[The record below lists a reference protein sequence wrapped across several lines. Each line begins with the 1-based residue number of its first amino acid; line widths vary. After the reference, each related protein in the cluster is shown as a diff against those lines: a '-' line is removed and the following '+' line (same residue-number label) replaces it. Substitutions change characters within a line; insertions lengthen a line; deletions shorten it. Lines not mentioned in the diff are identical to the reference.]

1 MFTKQQLA
9 AFNAMNHEQ
18 IQKRFKEI
26 QEEVNKNDPNTN
38 LELLQA
44 EFDILSKRDKE
55 LKDKVAKRHAFLDTM
70 AKSIEDEEGE
80 FIKYQEEARSMA
92 KPAMPKGLSKYQEKM
107 DNDME
112 YRSAFMEYFKTGEKA
127 PVLKER
133 ENQFGKAANLGVMI
147 PHTVMQKVITELQG
161 VHGRLYSKVR
171 KTNVRGG
178 VEYPIGEF
186 NATFKRITEDAVSDR
201 QESGKITGSI
211 QFKYL
216 IGEIRIARSFL
227 QAILSVE
234 AFEEELAKVIVR
246 AYLKAMDHEI
256 LLGNES
262 NNEMQGILTEA
273 NKVSGRIKATQI
285 IEFTEEEMAD
295 WKTWR
300 TKFFKKIPL
309 AMRSLRPEFVMTAGT
324 FESNIMTL
332 ADKNNRPLY
341 QETFNPVN
349 GDLDCRFAG
358 REVTLVEE
366 DGLKTFDDAAN
377 GDYFGMY
384 WVPEEA
390 YVINSNLEFGLRKY
404 FDEDKNQEVT
414 KTLVVNDGKP
424 LDTQYIYLLKK
435 KAD

>member
-1 MFTKQQLA
+1 MFTEQQLA

-26 QEEVNKNDPNTN
+26 QDEVNKNDPSTN
-38 LELLQA
+38 FDLLQG

-55 LKDKVAKRHAFLDTM
+55 LQKKAKERKAFLDGLATSIVTDDDTILRSQQNANPHPVQPQTR
-70 AKSIEDEEGE
+70 AKE
-80 FIKYQEEARSMA
+80 
-92 KPAMPKGLSKYQEKM
+92 
-107 DNDME
+107 DNDMK
-112 YRSAFMEYFKTGEKA
+112 YREAFMEYFKTGEKA

-147 PHTVMQKVITELQG
+147 PHTVMQKVITQLQG
-161 VHGRLYSKVR
+161 VHGRLYAKVR

-186 NATFKRITEDAVSDR
+186 NATFKRITEDAPSDR
-201 QESGKITGSI
+201 QESGKITGSV

-227 QAILSVE
+227 QAILTVE

-256 LLGNES
+256 LLGDES
-262 NNEMQGILTEA
+262 NNEMQGIITEA
-273 NKVSGRIKATQI
+273 KKPSGRIATTQI
-285 IEFTEEEMAD
+285 IEFTEEDMAD
-295 WKTWR
+295 WKAWR

-309 AMRSLRPEFVMTAGT
+309 AMRSMRPEFVMTAGT

-377 GDYFGMY
+377 GDYFAMY

-414 KTLVVNDGKP
+414 KALVVNDGKP